1 MSPVDAPPSR
11 PVSPWIVAPVSGAVA
26 AALVIGVGWMLGWPA
41 IQPASAPPAPQLSAA
56 IDGLTAR
63 VAGLEP
69 KVGKPVSDP
78 AAAART
84 EALEKTVAAL
94 RTELAATRAQ
104 GDKLASA
111 VNEVKS
117 APRGDGTA
125 SPDLSGIDERIAK
138 IESQMRTQ
146 SAEIAQQGNKLAD
159 AKADAKPADDMPLR
173 RLVSAALLDV
183 RVRIGEPYPAALA
196 ATKALAPNPDVL
208 KPLDQFAEKGVPNAN
223 RLSTELLALVPKLQ
237 PAAQQ
242 NNATTTGTG
251 IVERLQAGAA
261 KLVKIERTDT
271 AGTDRG
277 AVVAR
282 ITAAALRN
290 DFNEARRELKTLE
303 PDRSRR
309 GAGLARTGR
318 RARRRAG
325 RIPSIRGRRHGCA
338 RQTGELRISMIR
350 IILFLLL
357 IALGAAGAAWIAEQ
371 TGDVVLSWGSVKLT
385 TKLPVFVLGLG
396 IVIVAAMML
405 WAILRGV
412 WRMPAR
418 MRKSRRERRQAR
430 GRHAITQGLLAI
442 GHGDSTA
449 ARIHAEAARKHAAH
463 DPLALLLHAQSAQLD
478 GDREGAQ
485 RAFRAMAE
493 REDTRLL
500 GLRGLFIEAQRAD
513 DPVAAVMVAEEALRM
528 SPSSSWASHAVLGF
542 CCAKGDWAGALK
554 ILDNNQSAGL
564 IDKAT
569 YRRQRGVL
577 LTARALELEKVDRD
591 LARESVMEAVKL
603 APTLVPAA
611 VLASKFESEAHQT
624 RRSMRLVETAWLAQ
638 PHPDLADAYSHVK
651 LGDSARQRL
660 VRVETLAAKMP
671 GHIEGALAIAR
682 AAIDASEFAKARE
695 ALAPFIAAPTQ
706 RVALLMAEIE
716 RTEHGDSGRARAWT
730 LRAVRALHDPAW
742 TADGYVSDRWRPVS
756 PVTGRLDAFQ
766 WQTPVAALPS
776 DKGGAIES
784 SPSRKPC
791 WRPRAAPSCSSRQ
804 RT

>member
-1 MSPVDAPPSR
+1 MAC
-11 PVSPWIVAPVSGAVA
+11 G
-26 AALVIGVGWMLGWPA
+26 
-41 IQPASAPPAPQLSAA
+41 
-56 IDGLTAR
+56 
-63 VAGLEP
+63 
-69 KVGKPVSDP
+69 
-78 AAAART
+78 
-84 EALEKTVAAL
+84 
-94 RTELAATRAQ
+94 
-104 GDKLASA
+104 
-111 VNEVKS
+111 
-117 APRGDGTA
+117 
-125 SPDLSGIDERIAK
+125 
-138 IESQMRTQ
+138 
-146 SAEIAQQGNKLAD
+146 
-159 AKADAKPADDMPLR
+159 
-173 RLVSAALLDV
+173 
-183 RVRIGEPYPAALA
+183 
-196 ATKALAPNPDVL
+196 
-208 KPLDQFAEKGVPNAN
+208 
-223 RLSTELLALVPKLQ
+223 
-237 PAAQQ
+237 
-242 NNATTTGTG
+242 
-251 IVERLQAGAA
+251 
-261 KLVKIERTDT
+261 
-271 AGTDRG
+271 
-277 AVVAR
+277 
-282 ITAAALRN
+282 
-290 DFNEARRELKTLE
+290 
-303 PDRSRR
+303 
-309 GAGLARTGR
+309 
-318 RARRRAG
+318 ARRR
-325 RIPSIRGRRHGCA
+325 GC
-338 RQTGELRISMIR
+338 G
-350 IILFLLL
+350 
-357 IALGAAGAAWIAEQ
+357 
-371 TGDVVLSWGSVKLT
+371 
-385 TKLPVFVLGLG
+385 
-396 IVIVAAMML
+396 
-405 WAILRGV
+405 
-412 WRMPAR
+412 
-418 MRKSRRERRQAR
+418 KSRRERRQAR

-442 GHGDSTA
+442 GHGDSSA

-513 DPVAAVMVAEEALRM
+513 DPVAAVMVAEEALKL

-591 LARESVMEAVKL
+591 LSRESVMEAVKL

-611 VLASKFESEAHQT
+611 VLASKFESEAHQI

-682 AAIDASEFAKARE
+682 AAIDASEFTKARE

-776 DKGGAIES
+776 DKGAAIES
-784 SPSRKPC
+784 SPFEEAMLATPRRAVVLEPPKDVEAEDRHPPTRR
-791 WRPRAAPSCSSRQ
+791 RPRARVSAPAPAAEQDNAPPPAARRRGDSPPSRPRPEPAPAPAPAPPKPAESAPSQPAPLFRSRQ
-804 RT
+804 DIPKAVPTPIPAVIPLIRAPDDPGVDDDGPADEFAEQIGPPKAQAGGWRGFLSRWGGD

>member
-1 MSPVDAPPSR
+1 MV
-11 PVSPWIVAPVSGAVA
+11 
-26 AALVIGVGWMLGWPA
+26 
-41 IQPASAPPAPQLSAA
+41 
-56 IDGLTAR
+56 
-63 VAGLEP
+63 
-69 KVGKPVSDP
+69 
-78 AAAART
+78 
-84 EALEKTVAAL
+84 
-94 RTELAATRAQ
+94 
-104 GDKLASA
+104 
-111 VNEVKS
+111 
-117 APRGDGTA
+117 
-125 SPDLSGIDERIAK
+125 
-138 IESQMRTQ
+138 
-146 SAEIAQQGNKLAD
+146 
-159 AKADAKPADDMPLR
+159 
-173 RLVSAALLDV
+173 
-183 RVRIGEPYPAALA
+183 
-196 ATKALAPNPDVL
+196 
-208 KPLDQFAEKGVPNAN
+208 
-223 RLSTELLALVPKLQ
+223 
-237 PAAQQ
+237 
-242 NNATTTGTG
+242 
-251 IVERLQAGAA
+251 
-261 KLVKIERTDT
+261 
-271 AGTDRG
+271 
-277 AVVAR
+277 
-282 ITAAALRN
+282 
-290 DFNEARRELKTLE
+290 
-303 PDRSRR
+303 
-309 GAGLARTGR
+309 
-318 RARRRAG
+318 
-325 RIPSIRGRRHGCA
+325 
-338 RQTGELRISMIR
+338 R

-371 TGDVVLSWGSVKLT
+371 TGDVVLSWGGYRVQT
-385 TKLPVFVLGLG
+385 TLPVFVLALG
-396 IVIVAAMML
+396 IVVVAAMMI

-412 WRMPAR
+412 WRTPAR
-418 MRKSRRERRQAR
+418 MRRSRRERRQAR

-449 ARIHAEAARKHAAH
+449 ARVHAEAARKHAAH

-513 DPVAAVMVAEEALRM
+513 DPVAAVMVAEEALKL

-564 IDKAT
+564 IDKAA

-611 VLASKFESEAHQT
+611 VLASKFESEAHQV

-638 PHPDLADAYSHVK
+638 PHPDLADAYAHVK

-660 VRVETLAAKMP
+660 VRVETLAAKAP

-682 AAIDASEFAKARE
+682 AAIDASEFTKARE

-776 DKGGAIES
+776 DKGPAIES
-784 SPSRKPC
+784 SPFEEAMLAT
-791 WRPRAAPSCSSRQ
+791 PRRAVVLAPPEPVNEQPAEPAAPVTPALVAAQDNTPPPEAAAPEPAPAEATRPEPAPAPTPAPPKPAEPAPSQPAPLFRSRQ
-804 RT
+804 DIPKAVPTPIPAVIPLVRAPDDPGVDEDGAPDEFAEQIGPPKAQAGGWRGFLSRWGGN